1 MCSPVDGTCLWNSP
15 ADNGSAGLASSSG
28 IAAVLAAGGNPAADV
43 PFCFVF
49 IQDFLYPEVEASI
62 IERKPLLDVFMYSAL
77 ADTKFFGG
85 IPYGGTIFDDI
96 GGQFAGPFF
105 YVTLQDPTRSLSRYA
120 SYICGAVLRHTWI
133 HGRKDMIKFPLH
145 F

>member
-1 MCSPVDGTCLWNSP
+1 
-15 ADNGSAGLASSSG
+15 
-28 IAAVLAAGGNPAADV
+28 
-43 PFCFVF
+43 
-49 IQDFLYPEVEASI
+49 
-62 IERKPLLDVFMYSAL
+62 MYSAL

-85 IPYGGTIFDDI
+85 IPHGGTIFDDI